1 MAGWIDCLHQMIRLQ
16 NDEAVCSDKHQVC
29 RKYAKQGGRA
39 ALRFPRKAG
48 NEGITIV
55 NINATQSALFVKA
68 FGNTQRF
75 SAPALS
81 ATEFIFIIRGMIR
94 RWMLPG
100 LAACYDKAPVDDDPR
115 KAQYDCNDTEHD
127 ESPFFKQ
134 LFAAMS
140 SSAAFPSWAC

>member
-1 MAGWIDCLHQMIRLQ
+1 MIRLQ

-68 FGNTQRF
+68 FGKTQRF

-81 ATEFIFIIRGMIR
+81 ATDLVFIVISAGMIR
-94 RWMLPG
+94 WWKLPS
-100 LAACYDKAPVDDDPR
+100 YNKAPADDDPR
-115 KAQYDCNDTEHD
+115 QAPYYTEHD
-127 ESPFFKQ
+127 
-134 LFAAMS
+134 
-140 SSAAFPSWAC
+140 